1 MNMVGELLW
10 VCVHFVFRF
19 CLWMNQ
25 QMAQDGV
32 SSTADRDDV
41 HVEISLAALFLAPLC
56 EFRVPGWDE
65 AESFGRI

>member
-1 MNMVGELLW
+1 
-10 VCVHFVFRF
+10 
-19 CLWMNQ
+19 MNQ
-25 QMAQDGV
+25 QMAPDGV